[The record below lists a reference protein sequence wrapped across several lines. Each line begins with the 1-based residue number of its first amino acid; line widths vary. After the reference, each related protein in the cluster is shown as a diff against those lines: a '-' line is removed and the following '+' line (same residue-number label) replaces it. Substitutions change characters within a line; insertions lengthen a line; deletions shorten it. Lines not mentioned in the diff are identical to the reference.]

1 MNPPSQHGGTETLKE
16 YLHAELTREII
27 AAAIEVH
34 RALGPGLL
42 ENAYEECLCH
52 ELHLRGFGF
61 RRQVNLPVTY
71 KDVRLDCGYRLDL
84 VVDDKVV
91 VELKAAESILP
102 VYEAQ
107 LLTYLRL
114 SGLRVGLLIN
124 FGAPALRRGAI
135 IRRIV

>member
-1 MNPPSQHGGTETLKE
+1 MNIPFQHRGTETQRE

-42 ENAYEECLCH
+42 ENAHEECLCH
-52 ELHLRGFGF
+52 ELHLRGLGF

-91 VELKAAESILP
+91 VELKAAESVLP

-124 FGAPALRRGAI
+124 FGAPALRRGGI